1 MGFFGNSMGLFGNSA
16 DQLLARGVGW
26 AVKGEFDRAIPDFE
40 EVIRLDP
47 KCADAFYNRAKAY
60 AEQRQ
65 YDRAI
70 ADYDAAIKLNPKDM
84 TAAIKS
90 RAAVIALK
98 KERDGKPDADTPAT
112 PKMASMEAVTG
123 DVAHSDTTED
133 ERTNMDFDRATRRH
147 PKEGGAFGLRDRVH
161 VAKKRH
167 ESTIVDMD
175 EAIQSDPKEAR
186 DFNGRAC
193 RYLIKGQFDR
203 AIADFDEAIRLDPNF
218 STAIEMRAVA
228 VKWKNELG
236 GRSEHAEHNSDSNE
250 SADLFDHSNQA
261 ETFDHA
267 DVGSHHGDITEAEFA
282 RDTGDEADNIQ
293 VAPFLESPRLIPEN
307 DLKTYG
313 GESVD
318 LTDESANPAMGPG
331 LNGAEQESV
340 TQLVAVEKSDARATP
355 FRPVNRELSEN
366 EREVRNE
373 IYEQA
378 DVLEAIYQR
387 VPPGRCRTL
396 ALNSLEESVM
406 WIVKGLAS

>member
-1 MGFFGNSMGLFGNSA
+1 MGFFANSMGLFGNSA

-26 AVKGEFDRAIPDFE
+26 AVKGDFDRAITDFE
-40 EVIRLDP
+40 EVIRIDP
-47 KCADAFYNRAKAY
+47 KCADAFYNRAKVY

-98 KERDGKPDADTPAT
+98 KERDGKPGADTPKT
-112 PKMASMEAVTG
+112 PKMASMEAVAG
-123 DVAHSDTTED
+123 EIGHSDTTED
-133 ERTNMDFDRATRRH
+133 ERTNMDFDKAVRRH
-147 PKEGGAFGLRDRVH
+147 PKEAGAFGLRDRVH
-161 VAKKRH
+161 VAKNLHDR
-167 ESTIVDMD
+167 TIVDMD

-236 GRSEHAEHNSDSNE
+236 GGIEHAEHKSDFND
-250 SADLFDHSNQA
+250 SADLFEHSNQVEA
-261 ETFDHA
+261 FDDA
-267 DVGSHHGDITEAEFA
+267 DIDSDHGDLTEGEFV
-282 RDTGDEADNIQ
+282 RDTVNEADQIQ
-293 VAPFLESPRLIPEN
+293 VAPFLESPKLIPDN

-313 GESVD
+313 DESVE
-318 LTDESANPAMGPG
+318 LTDESAKPATGPG
-331 LNGAEQESV
+331 LNGTEQESV
-340 TQLVAVEKSDARATP
+340 TQLVVVEKNDARATT
-355 FRPVNRELSEN
+355 FSLENRELSEN
-366 EREVRNE
+366 EREIRNA

-378 DVLEAIYQR
+378 KVLEAIYQR
-387 VPPGRCRTL
+387 VPPSRYRTL

-406 WIVKGLAS
+406 WSVKGLTS